1 MKIQELMRMRVP
13 AAGHSV
19 AWLKASLQT
28 AIELEL
34 STLPPYLTAM
44 WSIVDTSDPV
54 YQLIRSIVLEE
65 MLHFGLACN
74 LLTTIGGTPQIAS
87 LETVPKYPGPL
98 PGGVHPGL
106 IVPLV
111 GLTRRL
117 IYEVFMEIEYPES
130 HPIALHGRF
139 IDPTI
144 GAFYTAIRTAFDA
157 AVNADPGVIKGGN
170 QLSNPA
176 PVRVFPIKNID
187 DVHRA
192 IHVIKEQGE
201 GTETSPLA
209 ASPDELAHYF
219 KFAEIYYG
227 KTLVKQDD
235 KWTYTG
241 DPISFPKVY
250 PVAQVPA
257 EGYPDC
263 PDAMAFD
270 RQYTKLLNLLQQA
283 WAPGSTQSLGPAIQA
298 MRALGGL
305 AHTLMTTPLEGGG
318 YNYGPAF
325 RFLC

>member
-1 MKIQELMRMRVP
+1 MRAP
-13 AAGHSV
+13 ASQHNV

-44 WSIVDTSDPV
+44 WSIVDPEDPV
-54 YQLIRSIVLEE
+54 YQLIRSIVFEE

-111 GLTRRL
+111 GLTPRL
-117 IYEVFMEIEYPES
+117 VYEVFMEIEYPES
-130 HPIALHGRF
+130 HPIALRGRF

-144 GAFYTAIRTAFDA
+144 GAFYTAIDCAFKANGGAIQGTRQLTGWEPVPVTPINDLADA
-157 AVNADPGVIKGGN
+157 
-170 QLSNPA
+170 
-176 PVRVFPIKNID
+176 
-187 DVHRA
+187 HRA
-192 IHVIKEQGE
+192 IKKIQDQGE
-201 GTETSPLA
+201 GTGKSPL
-209 ASPDELAHYF
+209 ASPDELAHYY

-227 KTLVKQDD
+227 NKLVRYKKHWKYD
-235 KWTYTG
+235 G
-241 DPISFPKVY
+241 DPIPFPKVY

-263 PDAMAFD
+263 KKAVAFD
-270 RQYTKLLNLLQQA
+270 AKYTEMLELLQRA
-283 WAPGSTQSLGPAIQA
+283 WTNGDDQSLRAAIEA
-298 MRALGGL
+298 MSPLGGL
-305 AHTLMTTPLEGGG
+305 AVELMQTPLKSGG

>member
-1 MKIQELMRMRVP
+1 MRAPTSR
-13 AAGHSV
+13 HNV

-44 WSIVDTSDPV
+44 WSIVDANDQV
-54 YQLIRSIVLEE
+54 YKLIHSIVLEE

-117 IYEVFMEIEYPES
+117 VYEVFMEIEYPEC
-130 HPIALHGRF
+130 HPIALRGRF

-144 GAFYTAIRTAFDA
+144 GAFYTAIDA
-157 AVNADPGVIKGGN
+157 AFKANSGAIQGTR
-170 QLSNPA
+170 QLA
-176 PVRVFPIKNID
+176 GWEPVKIFPIKNLGD
-187 DVHRA
+187 ARRA
-192 IHVIKEQGE
+192 IKTIQDQGE
-201 GTETSPLA
+201 GTGKSPLA
-209 ASPDELAHYF
+209 VPLKELAHYY

-227 KTLVKQDD
+227 KKLVKQKKHWKYD
-235 KWTYTG
+235 G
-241 DPISFPKVY
+241 DPIPFPKVY

-257 EGYPDC
+257 EGYPNFNK
-263 PDAMAFD
+263 AVAFD
-270 RQYTKLLNLLQQA
+270 KKYTELLELLQRA
-283 WAPGSTQSLGPAIQA
+283 WAKGDDKSLGAAIEA
-298 MRALGGL
+298 MPPLGGL
-305 AHTLMTTPLEGGG
+305 ALELMQTPLESGG

>member
-1 MKIQELMRMRVP
+1 MKIQDLMSMRAP

-54 YQLIRSIVLEE
+54 YKLIHSIVLEE

-130 HPIALHGRF
+130 HPIALRGRF
-139 IDPTI
+139 IDGTI
-144 GAFYTAIRTAFDA
+144 GAFYTAILAAFDA
-157 AVNADPGVIKGGN
+157 NPGAIKGTN

-176 PVRVFPIKNID
+176 PVPVFQINEID
-187 DVHRA
+187 SARKA
-192 IHVIKEQGE
+192 IALIKEQGE

-209 ASPDELAHYF
+209 AKSHDELAHYY

-227 KTLVKQDD
+227 HELVKQGNEW
-235 KWTYTG
+235 KYSG
-241 DPISFPKVY
+241 PPITFPKVY

-257 EGYPDC
+257 EGYPGYH
-263 PDAMAFD
+263 DAEAFD

-283 WAPGSTQSLGPAIQA
+283 WAPGSTHALGPAIQA

-305 AHTLMTTPLEGGG
+305 AHTLMATPLDGGV